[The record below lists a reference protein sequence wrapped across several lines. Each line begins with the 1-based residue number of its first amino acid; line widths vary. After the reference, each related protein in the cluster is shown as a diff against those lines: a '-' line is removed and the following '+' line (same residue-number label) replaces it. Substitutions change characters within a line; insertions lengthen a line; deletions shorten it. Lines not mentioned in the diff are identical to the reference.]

1 MNVKENLEE
10 IDRDL
15 CFGTYDNFKHLHDKE
30 INRLF
35 MDESIGEGDISKNP
49 MPLGVGVSER
59 VVFML

>member
-30 INRLF
+30 INRLL
-35 MDESIGEGDISKNP
+35 SSNNKKISS
-49 MPLGVGVSER
+49 MGI
-59 VVFML
+59 